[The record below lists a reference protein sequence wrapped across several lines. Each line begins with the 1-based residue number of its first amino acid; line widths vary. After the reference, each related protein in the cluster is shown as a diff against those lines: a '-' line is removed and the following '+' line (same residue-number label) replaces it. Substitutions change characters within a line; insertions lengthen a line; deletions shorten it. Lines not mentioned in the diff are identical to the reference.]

1 MKILENFVVKLL
13 LSRSGPVLQKAFSAA
28 AAALA
33 TFAATH
39 VESLGQLL
47 PAELIAGIFWAVFDA
62 LLTRFGGK
70 VIGDHA
76 KTLQRIANS
85 YTKGT
90 PLKVDG
96 YLGPVSV
103 EAIATELA
111 ANATQK

>member
-28 AAALA
+28 AAAVA
-33 TFAATH
+33 TYAATH
-39 VESLGQLL
+39 VEGLDKLL
-47 PAELIAGIFWAVFDA
+47 PAELIAAIFWAAFDA

-111 ANATQK
+111 ANAAQK

>member
-1 MKILENFVVKLL
+1 MKMLENLVVKFL

-28 AAALA
+28 AAAVA

-39 VESLGQLL
+39 VEGVDKLL
-47 PAELIAGIFWAVFDA
+47 PAELLAALFWAVFDA

-70 VIGDHA
+70 VIGEHA

-96 YLGPVSV
+96 YIGPVSV
-103 EAIATELA
+103 DAIATELA
-111 ANATQK
+111 ANAAQK